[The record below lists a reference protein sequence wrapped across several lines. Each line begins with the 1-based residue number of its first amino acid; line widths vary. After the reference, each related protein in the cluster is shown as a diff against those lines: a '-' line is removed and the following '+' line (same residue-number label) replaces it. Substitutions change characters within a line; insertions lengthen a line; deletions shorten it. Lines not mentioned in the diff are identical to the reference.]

1 MKKKRNLLSQMTTE
15 QIVQRAIKKFAQNNN
30 AVGCSECKKHGGH
43 GCRNCDP
50 VLAKAG
56 LSKRSMTARLG
67 KTAEEIRKLDYCR
80 EGLRRMRRGETKKYK
95 RRKEKEEGEEE
106 EEAKKKKKKEKKT
119 MMIQTTTASSS
130 STSTCC
136 IVDAAMERANSSKA
150 LVAKVVAKEEE
161 KSKIRG
167 EGEEEETDTP
177 IVVDEARENAAMALI
192 LIAMR
197 G

>member
-1 MKKKRNLLSQMTTE
+1 MTTE

-56 LSKRSMTARLG
+56 MSKRSMTARLG

-80 EGLRRMRRGETKKYK
+80 EGLRRLRRGETKKYK
-95 RRKEKEEGEEE
+95 RRKEKEEEGEE
-106 EEAKKKKKKEKKT
+106 EEAKKKKKKTKKT
-119 MMIQTTTASSS
+119 MMMQTTTASSS

-150 LVAKVVAKEEE
+150 LVAKAVAKEEE

-167 EGEEEETDTP
+167 EEEEGEERDTP

>member
-1 MKKKRNLLSQMTTE
+1 MTFGISDLKFFQLKSKSLTAFSFLLS
-15 QIVQRAIKKFAQNNN
+15 FLL
-30 AVGCSECKKHGGH
+30 S
-43 GCRNCDP
+43 RNCDP

-106 EEAKKKKKKEKKT
+106 EEAKKKKKKTEKKKT
-119 MMIQTTTASSS
+119 MMQTTTASSS

-167 EGEEEETDTP
+167 EGEEEEETDTP

>member
-1 MKKKRNLLSQMTTE
+1 MKFFRLKSKSLTAFSFLLS
-15 QIVQRAIKKFAQNNN
+15 FLL
-30 AVGCSECKKHGGH
+30 S
-43 GCRNCDP
+43 RNCDP

-80 EGLRRMRRGETKKYK
+80 EGLRRLRRGETKKYK

-106 EEAKKKKKKEKKT
+106 EEAKKKKKKKKEKKTT

-161 KSKIRG
+161 KSMIRG
-167 EGEEEETDTP
+167 EEEEEETDTP
-177 IVVDEARENAAMALI
+177 IVADEARENAAMALI

>member
-1 MKKKRNLLSQMTTE
+1 MKFFRLKSKSLTAFSFLLS
-15 QIVQRAIKKFAQNNN
+15 FLL
-30 AVGCSECKKHGGH
+30 S
-43 GCRNCDP
+43 RNCDP

>member
-1 MKKKRNLLSQMTTE
+1 MTFGISALKFFQLKSKSLTAFSFLLS
-15 QIVQRAIKKFAQNNN
+15 FLL
-30 AVGCSECKKHGGH
+30 S
-43 GCRNCDP
+43 RNCDP

-95 RRKEKEEGEEE
+95 RRKDKEEEGEEE
-106 EEAKKKKKKEKKT
+106 EEAKKKKKKTEKKKT
-119 MMIQTTTASSS
+119 MMQTTTASSS

-167 EGEEEETDTP
+167 EGEEEEETDTP